1 MLATARN
8 IDLTELLGVLIV
20 VGCLIAAGLTAFRG
34 LWIACLCLLGVAI
47 VAAYLLL

>member
-1 MLATARN
+1 MIALVRN
-8 IDLTELLGVLIV
+8 VNIAELIGIVVV

-34 LWIACLCLLGVAI
+34 LWIHCLCLLGVAI